1 VIDAYDVH
9 DPYGL
14 IDAVDHPVGAA
25 PCGVISVQL
34 AGERLANP
42 VRVVQ

>member
-1 VIDAYDVH
+1 MDDLF
-9 DPYGL
+9 GL
-14 IDAVDHPVGAA
+14 IDAVDHSVGATA
-25 PCGVISVQL
+25 CGMIAVQL